1 MNEEAHEGAGITSPE
16 QIYDMSDE
24 KFRASKE
31 SENSKQMAALFR
43 QCLGLTSDHQ
53 LSVATTLYESI
64 PSEIR
69 TDVDA
74 INSVIAAMADLTHR
88 PEIQA
93 SAEIARMIGEVHASL
108 RKLRIFD
115 ATANDVAAAFAAPAR
130 RKTNRL
136 NATKTRL
143 TEGHGD
149 AEKYFKS
156 WEKNLDRYPNMAAY
170 KLDIMTKGLCND
182 IGTAGRWLNRFA
194 AALPTNSPLRA
205 KLGKR

>member
-16 QIYDMSDE
+16 QIYDMPDE

-31 SENSKQMAALFR
+31 SENSKQLAALFR

-74 INSVIAAMADLTHR
+74 INSVIASIADLTHR

-143 TEGHGD
+143 TKEHGG
-149 AEKYFKS
+149 AEKCFDS
-156 WEKNLDRYPNMAAY
+156 WAKNPDLYPNMAAY
-170 KLDIMTKGLCND
+170 KRDLIAKELCDD
-182 IGTAGRWLNRFA
+182 IGTAGRWLKRFA
-194 AALPTNSPLRA
+194 AALPSNSPLRL
-205 KLGKR
+205 KLGKK